1 MDLLK
6 VLPDLFSI
14 LLVSFYFRYLLAF
27 AGQNWIKT
35 VSHTSTLLFLPVITY
50 VITTVITSNIALS
63 LGMVGALSI
72 VRFRNP
78 VRSPLELT
86 IYFASITLGIAAYV
100 NLNWVLFL
108 AIATTLIFAILY
120 LLSKFYKKKLKKSF
134 FEISFGE
141 GIPLS
146 TLEVK
151 VSGNIK
157 ILDELIFL
165 KSKKFNTDNNYYL
178 LASNEFNILKK
189 IAKKL
194 EEESNIISYEINQ

>member
-1 MDLLK
+1 
-6 VLPDLFSI
+6 
-14 LLVSFYFRYLLAF
+14 
-27 AGQNWIKT
+27 
-35 VSHTSTLLFLPVITY
+35 
-50 VITTVITSNIALS
+50 
-63 LGMVGALSI
+63 MVGALSI

-108 AIATTLIFAILY
+108 AFSTTLIFAILY
-120 LLSKFYKKKLKKSF
+120 IISKFYKKKLKKSF

-151 VSGNIK
+151 VSGHIK
-157 ILDELIFL
+157 ILDESRFL
-165 KSKKFNTDNNYYL
+165 KSKKFNPDNNYYL
-178 LASNEFNILKK
+178 LATSEFSILKK
-189 IAKKL
+189 IAKEL
-194 EEESNIISYEINQ
+194 EKDSNVISYEINQ